1 VTARSAPSLLVPCV
15 VGAAQALVF
24 INHAPLL
31 PLIMP
36 ELGMTPAQ
44 AGLLSTA
51 TFGAGAV
58 VALPIGTLTDRMG
71 PRRVMS
77 LCLLLFAVT
86 TVALG
91 LAPSY
96 AAMLG
101 ARLASG
107 AAVTGT
113 FIAGSA
119 YVTRLWT
126 GRGAFLAQGL
136 FGGSIQLGIGV
147 AIFGLPW
154 VAEIAG
160 WRAALALC
168 AVPVGVAWALWHRAA
183 AMLPPA
189 GGARRGSSHPF
200 RDLVV
205 WQLAL
210 VNGAGFGLNVV
221 VGAWITV
228 YFVSEFALPLTLA
241 GSFGSLAV
249 LIGTAARP
257 LGGLLSA
264 RGSFAPR
271 TVILITLAGTI
282 TALVLL
288 AWPGRPVTVAIVA
301 VVLVGVMTTLSY
313 PATMA
318 LVGRA
323 QPQAAGTALG
333 VVAAVSPA
341 AVVVGAPLTGMLLSL
356 TGGFTMPFLTLAALP
371 FAAFVWSFALPRE

>member
-1 VTARSAPSLLVPCV
+1 MAARSTPSLLVPCV
-15 VGAAQALVF
+15 VAAAQALVF

-36 ELGMTPAQ
+36 ELAMTPAQ

-51 TFGAGAV
+51 TFGAGGL
-58 VALPIGTLTDRMG
+58 VALPLGALTDRMG
-71 PRRVMS
+71 PRRVMGA
-77 LCLLLFAVT
+77 CLALFAVT

-96 AAMLG
+96 AAMLV
-101 ARLASG
+101 ARLVSG

-126 GRGAFLAQGL
+126 GREAYLAQGL

-147 AIFGLPW
+147 AIFVLPW
-154 VAEIAG
+154 VAAGAG

-168 AVPVGVAWALWHRAA
+168 AVPVGLAWLLWQHAA
-183 AMLPPA
+183 VSLPRTD
-189 GGARRGSSHPF
+189 GVGSGRGRPF
-200 RDLVV
+200 GDPVV

-210 VNGAGFGLNVV
+210 VNAAGFGLNVV

-249 LIGTAARP
+249 LIGMAARP
-257 LGGLLSA
+257 LGGVLSA
-264 RGSFAPR
+264 RGPVAPR
-271 TVILITLAGTI
+271 TLILATLGGTI
-282 TALVLL
+282 AALGLL
-288 AWPGRPVTVAIVA
+288 AWPGRPVAAA
-301 VVLVGVMTTLSY
+301 VVGIVGVGVMTTLSY
-313 PATMA
+313 PATIA

-323 QPQAAGTALG
+323 QPRAAGAALG
-333 VVAAVSPA
+333 VIATVSPA
-341 AVVVGAPLTGMLLSL
+341 AVVVGAPLTGALLSM
-356 TGGFTMPFLTLAALP
+356 TGDFTVPFLALALLP
-371 FAAFVWSFALPRE
+371 FAALVWGFALPRN